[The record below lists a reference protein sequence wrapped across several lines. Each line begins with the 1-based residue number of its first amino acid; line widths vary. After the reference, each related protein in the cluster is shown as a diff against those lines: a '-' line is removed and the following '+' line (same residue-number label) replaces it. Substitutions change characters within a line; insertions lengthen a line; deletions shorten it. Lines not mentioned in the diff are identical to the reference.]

1 LLIFIPM
8 SDLVGF
14 VASRLDNT
22 LLKLG
27 VDRDSLQSFV
37 DKSIYYKVRAV
48 VVHPYFIRDVA
59 EWVGGASKVVSVVA
73 FPYGY
78 TSPEVKIREAEF
90 CINSGADELDIVMN
104 VYLLRAGD
112 LSRFREEAYLIKK
125 RVAEEYSVPI
135 KFIVEITVL
144 NKRELDAA
152 IDIVNEVGPDF
163 FKTSTGHGPRGTTVE
178 DVRYIRSKLSSG
190 IKLKA
195 SGGIRSLKQFLDIVA
210 AGADV
215 VGASRGIDI
224 IEEALGKKE

>member
-1 LLIFIPM
+1 M
-8 SDLVGF
+8 SDLVRF
-14 VASRLDNT
+14 IASRLDNT
-22 LLKLG
+22 LLKLD
-27 VDRDSLQSFV
+27 VNRDSLLHFV
-37 DKSIYYKVRAV
+37 SKSTYYRVRAV
-48 VVHPYFIRDVA
+48 VIHPYFIKDVV
-59 EWVGGASKVVSVVA
+59 EWVGGVSRVVSVVA

-104 VYLLRAGD
+104 VYLLKAGD
-112 LSRFREEAYLIKK
+112 LKRFKEEAYLIKK
-125 RVAEEYSVPI
+125 RVAEEYGVPI

-144 NKRELDAA
+144 NKQELDAA

-163 FKTSTGHGPRGTTVE
+163 FKTSTGHGPRGTTIE
-178 DVRYIRSKLSSG
+178 DVQYIRSRLSG
-190 IKLKA
+190 DIKLKA
-195 SGGIRSLKQFLDIVA
+195 SGGIRSLKQFLDVVA